1 MTVVITPDA
10 QGSID
15 AIYDYI
21 AQDSPENARR
31 VKERILAA
39 ARSLAVMPGRGRPGA
54 VEDTRELL
62 VRRLPDTIVYTV
74 YDETVYIL
82 GVFDQRQD
90 RQRGIAGCR
99 TR

>member
-1 MTVVITPDA
+1 MTVVITPHA

-39 ARSLAVMPGRGRPGA
+39 AKSLVIMPSRGRPGA

-62 VRRLPDTIVYTV
+62 VRRLPYTIVYTV

-82 GVFDQRQD
+82 GVIDQRQE
-90 RQRGIAGCR
+90 R
-99 TR
+99 